1 MRLFTTIVMDG
12 TVFAAVLF
20 LISVGLTLVF
30 GVLRILNVAH
40 GGLYAFGAFTA
51 TSLASWLLGMGANP
65 YLSYLMLLLA
75 PVIVG
80 LIAGPLIER
89 VFLQRVYGRAEAIQL
104 LLTFSIFLILDDLMK
119 LIWGTKPLFVS
130 EPYTLLG
137 EFSLSGIRYSWYQV
151 LLIVVAI
158 LFGGALVWAVRGTRI
173 GKIVVSVI
181 NDREISQAI
190 GINVNR
196 INMFSFTLGAFC
208 AALGGALV
216 APTIAVAPGFA
227 VDATVLAF
235 AFTLGLLLLAFRR
248 VVEPLLMLA
257 ALVVTQALASGQ
269 SISLDARLVGMAAA
283 GIALWRKA
291 PILVVIVVAAAATA
305 LTRSFV

>member
-51 TSLASWLLGMGANP
+51 TSLALWLLGTGANP
-65 YLSYLMLLLA
+65 YLTYLMLLLA

-151 LLIVVAI
+151 LLIAVAI

-196 INMFSFTLGAFC
+196 INMLSFTLGAFC
-208 AALGGALV
+208 AALGGALI

-235 AFTLGLLLLAFRR
+235 AVIAIGGMGNLEGAALGALIVGLLRATAVHLLPEA
-248 VVEPLLMLA
+248 
-257 ALVVTQALASGQ
+257 
-269 SISLDARLVGMAAA
+269 D
-283 GIALWRKA
+283 
-291 PILVVIVVAAAATA
+291 LVVIYLAMIVV
-305 LTRSFV
+305 LVIRPQGLFGELQLRRI

>member
-1 MRLFTTIVMDG
+1 
-12 TVFAAVLF
+12 
-20 LISVGLTLVF
+20 
-30 GVLRILNVAH
+30 
-40 GGLYAFGAFTA
+40 
-51 TSLASWLLGMGANP
+51 
-65 YLSYLMLLLA
+65 MLLLA
-75 PVIVG
+75 PIIVG

-158 LFGGALVWAVRGTRI
+158 LFGGTLVWAVRGTRI
-173 GKIVVSVI
+173 GKIAVSVI

-196 INMFSFTLGAFC
+196 VYVGSFTLGAFC
-208 AALGGALV
+208 AALGGALI

-235 AFTLGLLLLAFRR
+235 AVIAIGGMGNLEGAALGALIVGLLRATAVHLFPEA
-248 VVEPLLMLA
+248 
-257 ALVVTQALASGQ
+257 
-269 SISLDARLVGMAAA
+269 D
-283 GIALWRKA
+283 
-291 PILVVIVVAAAATA
+291 LVVIY
-305 LTRSFV
+305 LTMILVLVIRPQGLFGQVELRRI

>member
-12 TVFAAVLF
+12 AVFAAVLF

-40 GGLYAFGAFTA
+40 GGLYALGAFTA
-51 TSLASWLLGMGANP
+51 TSLALTLLEAGANP
-65 YLSYLMLLLA
+65 YLTYLMLLVA

-80 LIAGPLIER
+80 VIAGPIIER
-89 VFLQRVYGRAEAIQL
+89 VFLQRVYGRAEAVQL

-151 LLIVVAI
+151 VLIGVAVV
-158 LFGGALVWAVRGTRI
+158 FGGALVWAVRGTRI

-181 NDREISQAI
+181 NDREVSLAI

-196 INMFSFTLGAFC
+196 VYMLSFTLGALC

-235 AFTLGLLLLAFRR
+235 AVIAIGGLGNLEGAALGALLVGLLRATAVHLLPEA
-248 VVEPLLMLA
+248 
-257 ALVVTQALASGQ
+257 
-269 SISLDARLVGMAAA
+269 D
-283 GIALWRKA
+283 
-291 PILVVIVVAAAATA
+291 LVVIYLAMIVV
-305 LTRSFV
+305 LVIRPQGLFGQVEVRRI

>member
-1 MRLFTTIVMDG
+1 MRLLTIIAMDG

-20 LISVGLTLVF
+20 LISTGLTMVF

-40 GGLYAFGAFTA
+40 GALYAMGAFMA
-51 TSLASWLLGMGANP
+51 TFLASRLLELGGNP
-65 YLSYLMLLLA
+65 YLTYLMLLLA
-75 PVIVG
+75 PVIVA
-80 LIAGPLIER
+80 LVAGPVIER

-104 LLTFSIFLILDDLMK
+104 LLTFSIFLILDDLIK

-137 EFSLSGIRYSWYQV
+137 EFSLAGIRYSWYQV
-151 LLIVVAI
+151 VLIVVAI
-158 LFGGALVWAVRGTRI
+158 VFGGALVWVVRGTRL

-196 INMFSFTLGAFC
+196 VYMFSFTLGTLC

-235 AFTLGLLLLAFRR
+235 AVIAIGGMGNLEGAALGALIVGLLR
-248 VVEPLLMLA
+248 
-257 ALVVTQALASGQ
+257 ALAVH
-269 SISLDARLVGMAAA
+269 LLPEAD
-283 GIALWRKA
+283 
-291 PILVVIVVAAAATA
+291 LVVIYLAMIVV
-305 LTRSFV
+305 LVIRPQGLFGHVELRRI